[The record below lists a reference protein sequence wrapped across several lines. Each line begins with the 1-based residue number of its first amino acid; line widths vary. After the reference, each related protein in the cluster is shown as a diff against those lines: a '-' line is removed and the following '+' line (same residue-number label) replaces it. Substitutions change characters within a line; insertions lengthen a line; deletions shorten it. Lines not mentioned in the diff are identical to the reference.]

1 MNDKLCVS
9 ERRTRIVEFLSQV
22 KSTTRIELATRFEV
36 SVETINR
43 DIMYISKIA
52 PIYTKQGN
60 GGGVYILPEYKSY
73 KNYLTETEEKLLCC
87 LIEKVSKEER
97 RLLCEIIIKFARY
110 PIRDMRVFKIHK

>member
-1 MNDKLCVS
+1 MKDKLCVS

-22 KSTTRIELATRFEV
+22 KKTTRIELASRFEV

-60 GGGVYILPEYKSY
+60 VGGVYILPEYRSY
-73 KNYLTETEEKLLCC
+73 NNYLTEAEENLLCH
-87 LIEKVSKEER
+87 LIENIGKEER

-110 PIRDMRVFKIHK
+110 PIKDIRVF